1 MSADESASATDQSGP
16 GGSGR
21 DDGSVGDGA
30 APEREPERAGRVRR
44 AVDYVLLAG
53 LLLVGLVAVVSLYLS
68 ASQVTTDWVAPAY
81 RSLFRTAFNLVVVL
95 LVGAGLVVQLRRLR

>member
-1 MSADESASATDQSGP
+1 
-16 GGSGR
+16 
-21 DDGSVGDGA
+21 
-30 APEREPERAGRVRR
+30 VRR

-68 ASQVTTDWVAPAY
+68 ASQVITDWVAPAY